1 MTIAPSAA
9 PRTASGLTPPA
20 AATADHSAGSAP
32 CTAGLTPPAVPAAAS
47 PSCSVVSLSSAAS
60 CTAGL
65 TPPAVPAADHSAD
78 SALPAGFAV
87 RTATMRDLAAIAALE
102 AQCFPQAEAAT
113 QAQFA
118 ARLSHYANHFWLLF
132 DANRLISF
140 VDGFVTNFPNLTDEM
155 YENAAMHDEN
165 GAWQMVFGVNTH
177 PAYRRRGCAGL
188 LLRRMIA
195 AAQAQSRKGLV
206 LTCKNRLISYYASF
220 GFVDEGV
227 TEESVHGGVV
237 WNQMRLKF

>member
-32 CTAGLTPPAVPAAAS
+32 CTAGLTPPAVPAAVS
-47 PSCSVVSLSSAAS
+47 PTSAAS
-60 CTAGL
+60 RTAGL

-177 PAYRRRGCAGL
+177 PAYRCRGCAGL